1 RTRRDPAGAD
11 LRGLAAGR
19 SARRPPRN
27 PRLVEKERTER
38 DLSLSGSESEGDR
51 LAPCVCPAVGNQ
63 KDDRSMKEVT
73 ARFWVA
79 FSGVDRSYVFA
90 SLRKFV
96 PEKEAHDRLW
106 DRFVNHMHRE
116 DDHDDY
122 STVAGSVEVADIDDL
137 FDVLNVVREAKPYDY
152 SIRVG
157 VDRGPIR

>member
-1 RTRRDPAGAD
+1 
-11 LRGLAAGR
+11 
-19 SARRPPRN
+19 
-27 PRLVEKERTER
+27 
-38 DLSLSGSESEGDR
+38 
-51 LAPCVCPAVGNQ
+51 
-63 KDDRSMKEVT
+63 MKEVT

-79 FSGVDRSYVFA
+79 FSGVDRSDVFSA
-90 SLRKFV
+90 LRKFV

-157 VDRGPIR
+157 VDRGPIRASGSLLNRQRDASRSAVVGHLHVADPKPGESSPVVALLRDISEKVEACREIAAAGEQQQ